1 MTKAEKKT
9 TPKKTTSHQ
18 QAAAKSKKKIQRG
31 LSAKTSVPA
40 GCILEWF

>member
-1 MTKAEKKT
+1 MTQAEKKT

-18 QAAAKSKKKIQRG
+18 AAAKSKKKVQRG

-40 GCILEWF
+40 GCILEWID